1 MRDVEGII
9 TIQWYFVT
17 WRLTCRLTVIY
28 TGQIKRRG
36 TCWPYTFTPELR
48 DIKTNASR
56 QLSSDITLSMKQRVH
71 EQLPLMTEC
80 PMSNSKAIQPRPT
93 IWSLTNKGHHQ
104 RVRRLSPRLHPR
116 PLSASMIL
124 LSTISWDHP
133 SQRLDRTKL
142 ISRRSFRKGPAI
154 EARLCA
160 DS

>member
-1 MRDVEGII
+1 MRDVEVFITLQFSGISLHGVLPAALPLF
-9 TIQWYFVT
+9 IQIVRSDKAARHVFA
-17 WRLTCRLTVIY
+17 LHL
-28 TGQIKRRG
+28 
-36 TCWPYTFTPELR
+36 PPELR
-48 DIKTNASR
+48 DIKINASR

-71 EQLPLMTEC
+71 ERLPLMIEC

-93 IWSLTNKGHHQ
+93 IWPLANKGHHQ
-104 RVRRLSPRLHPR
+104 RVRRLSPRLHPC
-116 PLSASMIL
+116 MIP

-133 SQRLDRTKL
+133 LQRLDRTKS